1 MHSNQ
6 SHYLADI
13 RDRTRELRDTYGV
26 HPCLTVVSGPVA
38 EAYRLAGLTGTE
50 FHDLLQDQMADRGRL
65 LIHFRRKPVMRLRAG
80 FDGESGGI
88 IDRDGLVELCL
99 HFSGGSYMEIDGRLQ
114 LRLTGKIRSSLRIAG
129 ILNRPV
135 SMIVPSLPRCLR
147 PRSIRAD
154 AISFDDQSWGESVSM
169 RVQPHWETLGL
180 MPAEI
185 SKGLGVAPQTT
196 LDQIPW
202 LPFATPVR
210 SGPSLERGLTA
221 TAPARPRPQLRLVSS
236 S

>member
-6 SHYLADI
+6 AHYLADI
-13 RDRTRELRDTYGV
+13 RERTGELRDTYGV

-38 EAYRLAGLTGTE
+38 EAYRLAGMTGIE
-50 FHDLLQDQMADRGRL
+50 FHDLLQDQMKNRGRL
-65 LIHFRRKPVMRLRAG
+65 LIQFRRKPVMRLRAG
-80 FDGESGGI
+80 FDGENGVI
-88 IDRDGLVELCL
+88 TDRDGLVELCL
-99 HFSGGSYMEIDGRLQ
+99 HFSGGSYMEIDGRLE
-114 LRLTGKIRSSLRIAG
+114 LRITRKTPSSLRIAG
-129 ILNRPV
+129 TLNRPV
-135 SMIVPSLPRCLR
+135 SMIIPSLPRCLR

-154 AISFDDQSWGESVSM
+154 AFSFDDQSREQSISL
-169 RVQPHWETLGL
+169 RVRPHWETLAL

-185 SKGLGVAPQTT
+185 SRSLGVAPQTT

-210 SGPSLERGLTA
+210 SGPFLERELTA
-221 TAPARPRPQLRLVSS
+221 TVPARPRPQLRLVSS